1 MLLTILSNQ
10 GSLPSN
16 KIWLKVAGT
25 WKQTTPFIKV
35 SGVWKQATPKIK
47 VGAVWK

>member
-1 MLLTILSNQ
+1 MLLTILSNS
-10 GSLPSN
+10 GPLAS